1 MARAYG
7 EKTMANNAT
16 KSKNKRPNWFRRV
29 GAKFKE
35 TFSELKRV
43 SWPKFNTVLKTT
55 GVVLVIVIAFLI
67 IVTGVD
73 SLLGWLL
80 ELISQG

>member
-1 MARAYG
+1 MA
-7 EKTMANNAT
+7 NAT
-16 KSKNKRPNWFRRV
+16 KSKNQKPNWFRRV

-43 SWPKFNTVLKTT
+43 TWPKFTTVLKTT
-55 GVVLVIVIAFLI
+55 GVVLVVVFAFLAV
-67 IVTGVD
+67 VTGID

-80 ELISQG
+80 GLIS

>member
-1 MARAYG
+1 
-7 EKTMANNAT
+7 MANNAT
-16 KSKNKRPNWFRRV
+16 KTKNKKPNWFRRV

-43 SWPKFNTVLKTT
+43 TWPKFPTVLKTT
-55 GVVLVIVIAFLI
+55 GVVLTIVLAFLVV
-67 IVTGVD
+67 VTGVD

-80 ELISQG
+80 SLL